1 MATHPEATSAE
12 NNSPQESTGLLDNDQ
27 PSTSYAA
34 VENGGREEEQI
45 SGEQRV
51 G

>member
-1 MATHPEATSAE
+1 MTTHPEASAE
-12 NNSPQESTGLLDNDQ
+12 NNIPQESTGLLDNEQ
-27 PSTSYAA
+27 PSTSYSA
-34 VENGGREEEQI
+34 VENGGGREEEQR